1 MENLQKD
8 SNVLEENNNIQQQ
21 TLIDKVSTHVDTSIN
36 QMRKL
41 MKNYI
46 SNFETIENA
55 DKLAYWLEDYCRF
68 LNFEKTF
75 NPNYL
80 KKYERGD
87 IIKVNLGYNI
97 GNEEGGLHYCVV
109 LDKNNAKGSGIIT
122 VAPLT
127 SYKGKPLHFSS
138 VFIGN
143 EIYTNFKE
151 KYDTLILQL
160 SSKINSM
167 NLDKASQEEIAS
179 AFEDLNTIK
188 KMDEEMLKMKK
199 GSVVL
204 VSQITTISKQRI
216 YDPQRKN
223 DILAGLKLSD
233 TSLDLINEKIKQ
245 LYIKI

>member
-1 MENLQKD
+1 
-8 SNVLEENNNIQQQ
+8 
-21 TLIDKVSTHVDTSIN
+21 
-36 QMRKL
+36 
-41 MKNYI
+41 MKNYM
-46 SNFETIENA
+46 NNPETMENA

-68 LNFEKTF
+68 LNFEKNF
-75 NPNYL
+75 KPYYL
-80 KKYERGD
+80 KTYERGD

-109 LDKNNAKGSGIIT
+109 LDKNNLKSSGIIT

-138 VFIGN
+138 VFIGK

-151 KYDTLILQL
+151 KYDTLMIQL

-167 NLDKASQEEIAS
+167 NLDKASQEEITS
-179 AFEDLNTIK
+179 ALEDLNTIK
-188 KMDEEMLKMKK
+188 KMDEEMIKMKK

-204 VSQITTISKQRI
+204 VSQITTVSKQRI

-223 DILAGLKLSD
+223 DVLAGLKLSD
-233 TSLDLINEKIKQ
+233 ASLDLINNKIKE
-245 LYIKI
+245 LYIKN